1 MKATRQ
7 SGPPAFVPVVLTR
20 ETQDEV
26 DALFG
31 AMNFTPI
38 AEGIQKA
45 AQGNVD
51 LAERFRDALQFFQ
64 TDVARGNR
72 FHNAVRSRCSGFS
85 HIP

>member
-1 MKATRQ
+1 MIGYSLLGTNDMARAR
-7 SGPPAFVPVVLTR
+7 AFY
-20 ETQDEV
+20 